1 MELARI
7 TRRKICEVLSET
19 KGLECLKR
27 EKRVET
33 GYIDLDYVFGE
44 LKRGDTYF
52 LAARPDMGKT
62 AFALNLIEHIAI
74 EKQQSV
80 AYFALRVNYEDLI
93 TNLVQIV
100 SRVKPEDFV
109 YERIGTSI
117 NRIDSSTIFIDEP
130 ILLDASE
137 MREGLNSI
145 NESCDLIIIDNIQL
159 CDHDANYELTLE
171 QIDMLKSIAVEY
183 DCPVL
188 ILAQIGSVIRKD
200 LNHKPEITDLYGRE
214 LVEAVD
220 NLLFLYR
227 DECYNPDTELKN
239 IAEFTI
245 VKNKNGRTG
254 TIRLAWLPMF
264 QIFCSLGIN

>member
-7 TRRKICEVLSET
+7 TRRKICKVLSET

-27 EKRVET
+27 EKCVET
-33 GYIDLDYVFGE
+33 GYIDLDYVLGE

-80 AYFALRVNYEDLI
+80 AYFALSVNYEDLI

-100 SRVKPEDFV
+100 SRVQPEDFA
-109 YERIGTSI
+109 YERIDASI
-117 NRIDSSTIFIDEP
+117 NRIDSSSIFIEEP
-130 ILLDASE
+130 ILLDMSE
-137 MREGLNSI
+137 MREGLNNT
-145 NESCDLIIIDNIQL
+145 NESWDLIIIDHIKL
-159 CDHDANYELTLE
+159 RDHDANYALTLE
-171 QIDMLKSIAVEY
+171 QIDMLKSIALEY

-188 ILAQIGSVIRKD
+188 ILAQIGSQIRND
-200 LNHKPEITDLYGRE
+200 LNHKPGITDLYGRE

-220 NLLFLYR
+220 NFLFLYR
-227 DECYNPDTELKN
+227 DEYYNPDTELKN

-245 VKNKNGRTG
+245 VKNKHGKTG

-264 QIFCSLGIN
+264 QKFCSLGMN